1 MRWWSREPGEISVD
15 ERRHK
20 GARGGIRI
28 IYYWTDEQ
36 GQFILFTIYDKDQRD
51 DLTKQQ
57 RDALATALNVIKKGL
72 DMTECDIFSELMTGM
87 QELKDHQEGK
97 ITLKRDKVTKRAP
110 VTIAPQELRDVREK
124 LNLSQAVFAHYLH
137 TGETTWQNW
146 EQGRARPNAQAVLL
160 IRMVQ
165 QNPETLKTLA
175 QL

>member
-1 MRWWSREPGEISVD
+1 
-15 ERRHK
+15 
-20 GARGGIRI
+20 
-28 IYYWTDEQ
+28 
-36 GQFILFTIYDKDQRD
+36 
-51 DLTKQQ
+51 
-57 RDALATALNVIKKGL
+57 
-72 DMTECDIFSELMTGM
+72 MTERDIFGELMTGM

-97 ITLKRDKVTKRAP
+97 ITLKSHKVTKRAP

-137 TGETTWQNW
+137 TGETTYQNW

-175 QL
+175 KL

>member
-1 MRWWSREPGEISVD
+1 MSKR
-15 ERRHK
+15 
-20 GARGGIRI
+20 
-28 IYYWTDEQ
+28 
-36 GQFILFTIYDKDQRD
+36 
-51 DLTKQQ
+51 
-57 RDALATALNVIKKGL
+57 
-72 DMTECDIFSELMTGM
+72 DIFSELMAGI

-97 ITLKRDKVTKRAP
+97 VTLRTHKVSKRPP

-137 TGETTWQNW
+137 TGETTYQNW

-165 QNPETLKTLA
+165 RDPETLKMLA

>member
-1 MRWWSREPGEISVD
+1 
-15 ERRHK
+15 
-20 GARGGIRI
+20 
-28 IYYWTDEQ
+28 
-36 GQFILFTIYDKDQRD
+36 
-51 DLTKQQ
+51 
-57 RDALATALNVIKKGL
+57 
-72 DMTECDIFSELMTGM
+72 MTERDIFSELMTGM

-97 ITLKRDKVTKRAP
+97 ITLKSHKVTKRAP

-137 TGETTWQNW
+137 TCETTYQNW

-175 QL
+175 KL

>member
-1 MRWWSREPGEISVD
+1 
-15 ERRHK
+15 
-20 GARGGIRI
+20 
-28 IYYWTDEQ
+28 
-36 GQFILFTIYDKDQRD
+36 
-51 DLTKQQ
+51 
-57 RDALATALNVIKKGL
+57 
-72 DMTECDIFSELMTGM
+72 MTECDIFSELMTGM

>member
-1 MRWWSREPGEISVD
+1 
-15 ERRHK
+15 
-20 GARGGIRI
+20 
-28 IYYWTDEQ
+28 
-36 GQFILFTIYDKDQRD
+36 
-51 DLTKQQ
+51 
-57 RDALATALNVIKKGL
+57 
-72 DMTECDIFSELMTGM
+72 MTECDIFSELMTGM
-87 QELKDHQEGK
+87 QELKDHHEGK

-124 LNLSQAVFAHYLH
+124 LNRSQAVFAHYLH

>member
-1 MRWWSREPGEISVD
+1 
-15 ERRHK
+15 
-20 GARGGIRI
+20 
-28 IYYWTDEQ
+28 
-36 GQFILFTIYDKDQRD
+36 
-51 DLTKQQ
+51 
-57 RDALATALNVIKKGL
+57 
-72 DMTECDIFSELMTGM
+72 MTECDIFSELMTGM

-97 ITLKRDKVTKRAP
+97 ITLKRHKVTKRAP

-146 EQGRARPNAQAVLL
+146 EQGKARPNAQAVLL

>member
-1 MRWWSREPGEISVD
+1 
-15 ERRHK
+15 
-20 GARGGIRI
+20 
-28 IYYWTDEQ
+28 
-36 GQFILFTIYDKDQRD
+36 
-51 DLTKQQ
+51 
-57 RDALATALNVIKKGL
+57 
-72 DMTECDIFSELMTGM
+72 MTERDIFSELMTGM

-97 ITLKRDKVTKRAP
+97 ITLKSHKFTKRAP

-137 TGETTWQNW
+137 TGETTYQNW

-175 QL
+175 KL

>member
-1 MRWWSREPGEISVD
+1 
-15 ERRHK
+15 
-20 GARGGIRI
+20 
-28 IYYWTDEQ
+28 
-36 GQFILFTIYDKDQRD
+36 
-51 DLTKQQ
+51 
-57 RDALATALNVIKKGL
+57 
-72 DMTECDIFSELMTGM
+72 MTECDIFSELMTGM

-97 ITLKRDKVTKRAP
+97 ITLKRHKVTKRAP

-146 EQGRARPNAQAVLL
+146 EQGRARPNAKAVLL

>member
-1 MRWWSREPGEISVD
+1 
-15 ERRHK
+15 
-20 GARGGIRI
+20 
-28 IYYWTDEQ
+28 
-36 GQFILFTIYDKDQRD
+36 
-51 DLTKQQ
+51 
-57 RDALATALNVIKKGL
+57 
-72 DMTECDIFSELMTGM
+72 MTECDIFSELMTGM
-87 QELKDHQEGK
+87 QELKDHHEGK
-97 ITLKRDKVTKRAP
+97 ITLKRHKVTKRAP

-137 TGETTWQNW
+137 TGETTRQNW